1 MEVTRNHTQ
10 TVSGWAATDES
21 GKVAPFIFKRR
32 ENGVDDVTI
41 KVEYCGMCHTD
52 LHFVNNDWGIT
63 MYPVVPGHE
72 ITGVVTKVG
81 TNVSTFKPGDRVGVG
96 CISGSCLDCEHCAR
110 SEENYCDKVTLT
122 YNGVFW
128 DGSVTYGGYSGMFV
142 ANKRFLVRIPD
153 SLPLDAA
160 APLLCAGITVYSPM
174 KQHGMLDQRGAGRR
188 LGVVGLGGLGH
199 VAVKFGKAF
208 GLRVT
213 VISTSP
219 AKEREARENLMADDF
234 VLSTDQKQMQAMA
247 RSLDYVID
255 TVSASHSLGPILEL
269 LKVNGK
275 LVLVAAPDKPV
286 ELPSF
291 PLIFG
296 KRTVSGS
303 MTGGMKETQEM
314 MDLCGEHGITC
325 DIELVSTDR
334 INDALARLA
343 RNDVRYR
350 FVLDIGGSNARL

>member
-1 MEVTRNHTQ
+1 MEVTPNHTQ
-10 TVSGWAATDES
+10 TVTGWAALDQES
-21 GKVAPFIFKRR
+21 GKVEPFIFKRR

-41 KVEYCGMCHTD
+41 KVQYCGMCHTD
-52 LHFVNNDWGIT
+52 LHFIQNDWGIT
-63 MYPVVPGHE
+63 RYPLVPGHE

-81 TNVSTFKPGDRVGVG
+81 ANVSGFEVGDRVGVG
-96 CISGSCLDCEHCAR
+96 CISASCLDCEHCRR

-128 DGSVTYGGYSGMFV
+128 DGTVTYGGYSSVLV
-142 ANKRFLVRIPD
+142 ADKRFVVRIPD
-153 SLPLDAA
+153 NLPLDAA

-174 KQHGMLDQRGAGRR
+174 KRHGMLRSGGS

-208 GLRVT
+208 GLRVA

-219 AKEREARENLMADDF
+219 AKEREARERLKADDF
-234 VLSTDQKQMQAMA
+234 IVSTNQKQMQAMT
-247 RSLDYVID
+247 RSLDYIID
-255 TVSASHSLGPILEL
+255 TVSAKHSLGPILEL

-275 LVLVAAPDKPV
+275 LVLVAAPDQPV

-303 MTGGMKETQEM
+303 MTGGLKETQEM
-314 MDLCGEHGITC
+314 LDLCGEHNITC

-334 INDALARLA
+334 INEALARMA

-350 FVLDIGGSNARL
+350 FVINIGGNSSKL